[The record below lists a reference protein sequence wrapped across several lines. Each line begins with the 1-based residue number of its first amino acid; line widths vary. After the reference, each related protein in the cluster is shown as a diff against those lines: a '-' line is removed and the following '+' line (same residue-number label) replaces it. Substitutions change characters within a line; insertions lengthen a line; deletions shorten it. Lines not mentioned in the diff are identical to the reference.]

1 MLLSQDDCSGIR
13 KAGRHECGTAGDGEI
28 GVRMQIR
35 ALWRKGVRT
44 GFFAGAKIG
53 LVTGWVVDESH
64 AVMQFLDLQPGDSVP
79 DAKTI

>member
-1 MLLSQDDCSGIR
+1 MWNRWGRGDRGTDADSCSLAQGG
-13 KAGRHECGTAGDGEI
+13 AHW
-28 GVRMQIR
+28 
-35 ALWRKGVRT
+35 L
-44 GFFAGAKIG
+44 FAGAKIG

>member
-1 MLLSQDDCSGIR
+1 MNVEPLGTGRSGYR
-13 KAGRHECGTAGDGEI
+13 CRFVLFGARGG
-28 GVRMQIR
+28 
-35 ALWRKGVRT
+35 RT